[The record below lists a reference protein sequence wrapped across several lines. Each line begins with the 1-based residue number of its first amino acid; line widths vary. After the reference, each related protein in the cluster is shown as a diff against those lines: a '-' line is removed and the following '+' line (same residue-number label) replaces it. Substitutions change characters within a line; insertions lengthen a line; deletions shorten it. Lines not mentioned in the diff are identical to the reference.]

1 MHALKEKNKT
11 KKNNTRTGSMLQKEI
26 KHITCTIGARFT
38 AAKRHF
44 ITKTRLFKY
53 IEIFYN
59 PKKEYFQIKKILIF
73 FIFLFK
79 T

>member
-1 MHALKEKNKT
+1 MHALKEKKT
-11 KKNNTRTGSMLQKEI
+11 KKLELAQCSKKKSNIYIVTW
-26 KHITCTIGARFT
+26 TIGARFT

-53 IEIFYN
+53 IENFYN